1 MDWMFRVFP
10 YLFGIMFVTIFIL
23 FASILLSHLGRKK

>member
-23 FASILLSHLGRKK
+23 FASVNRAEQV